1 MAANYWSRQW
11 SAQVRELGILGAVKG
26 GRKSGGAA
34 TAPTAR
40 VRQLEVVPGGIVA
53 SLQDRSAGS
62 CTVEIRVAPLS
73 DAQWERIADLL
84 AGQPMLSAQL
94 YSGVVPPEVE
104 QLFAEVGATLI
115 PRSAG
120 EFSFEC
126 GACGGQPCRHLA
138 LVNTLFAEMLDD
150 DPWLLFLLRGRDRQ
164 QITREVREARSAP
177 AKEGFPADAPHA
189 SGLNGAAPA
198 AAPAAAAGT
207 ANGAAASGEAEAASL
222 LTQLDEYWGNRHLL
236 KQFHHHI
243 APPAVELTL
252 LRRLGPPVA
261 SDEGMAVYEK
271 LVAVYRRV
279 TEEALALAYASDD
292 ARPDA

>member
-11 SAQVRELGILGAVKG
+11 SAQVRELGILGEVGG
-26 GRKSGGAA
+26 GRKSAA
-34 TAPTAR
+34 APAAPTAR

-53 SLQDRSAGS
+53 SLQDRAAGA

-73 DAQWERIADLL
+73 DAQWERVADLL

-104 QLFAEVGATLI
+104 QVFAEVGATLI
-115 PRSAG
+115 PHSAG
-120 EFSFEC
+120 EFSFTC
-126 GACGGQPCRHLA
+126 GACTGQPCRHLA
-138 LVNTLFAEMLDD
+138 LINTLFAEMLDD

-164 QITREVREARSAP
+164 QITREVREARNAP
-177 AKEGFPADAPHA
+177 AKEGFPADAPPA
-189 SGLNGAAPA
+189 VNGAAPA
-198 AAPAAAAGT
+198 AAPAVGGGT
-207 ANGAAASGEAEAASL
+207 ANGAAAASEAEAASL
-222 LTQLDEYWGNRHLL
+222 LAQLDEYWGNRHLL

-243 APPAVELTL
+243 APPTVELTL